1 MGKKVTRLQ
10 FTEDDLTD
18 KAVRKAADRAEK
30 AADKAEKAVNKA
42 SKPKGKLNSK
52 PAASKARSSNPA
64 EERTSLPV
72 LPLRQLPPMHTGL
85 CPSMRKIMSVSRLS
99 TRAPQLSNPPPVPS
113 TMPCTERSCGH
124 TIRPRS

>member
-52 PAASKARSSNPA
+52 PAASKARSSK
-64 EERTSLPV
+64 L
-72 LPLRQLPPMHTGL
+72 HF
-85 CPSMRKIMSVSRLS
+85 
-99 TRAPQLSNPPPVPS
+99 
-113 TMPCTERSCGH
+113 
-124 TIRPRS
+124 